1 MEPKFIANINIKNF
15 PSKEKLFK
23 VIDNYLQKNKLD
35 KNYTYE
41 LKNESSIKI
50 TFQDT
55 DIGYKIIKKL
65 KLEQLTNSSF
75 EKMKSNLSLG
85 VIDEKSTLKKFK
97 SKNKKIRLEK
107 SSSLPLILNNR
118 YKDESMT
125 SLNKYNYNQN
135 SMFLPQG
142 PYIDEFQMRIL
153 DEKKNKAL
161 WLNKKGFNQFVGKAT
176 AIKIRN
182 DIQNYVSRTPGEFPL
197 NHKFRDEHK
206 ERWIV
211 KRSFC

>member
-41 LKNESSIKI
+41 LKKESSIKI

-85 VIDEKSTLKKFK
+85 VIDEKSALKKLK
-97 SKNKKIRLEK
+97 SKNKKIKLEK

-118 YKDESMT
+118 YKDESIT

-142 PYIDEFQMRIL
+142 PYIDEFQMRNL
-153 DEKKNKAL
+153 DEKK
-161 WLNKKGFNQFVGKAT
+161 
-176 AIKIRN
+176 IKH
-182 DIQNYVSRTPGEFPL
+182 YG
-197 NHKFRDEHK
+197 
-206 ERWIV
+206 
-211 KRSFC
+211 